1 MFGTT
6 VHFKEALL
14 ACSEKEEATRSLLAE
29 QAEKMAEIERERAKA
44 QELMEEARKL
54 RDGYLERKKNGDQ
67 EVLS

>member
-1 MFGTT
+1 
-6 VHFKEALL
+6 
-14 ACSEKEEATRSLLAE
+14 LAE

-67 EVLS
+67 EVLSYCLKHPFLVPLFILWNGVTIGTGRR